1 MPGTRG
7 SKRSEAH
14 VSDIGD
20 KILGI
25 VGAIIGLAVLA
36 IVISNQ
42 ANTTNVLTSFFA
54 GLSNLIGVAI
64 SPVTGQSV
72 SGLTAGLQGG
82 AWSGGTSGF
91 SLSGGSYGVNVG
103 GVGQIA
109 NAAGGFAG
117 GLLRGAAGGAYGY
130 AGSIAAGS
138 SGTNLAGS
146 LGGSGG
152 SGALA
157 QDFIDSG
164 TF

>member
-130 AGSIAAGS
+130 AGSIAAGGGS
-138 SGTNLAGS
+138 GGTNLAGS
-146 LGGSGG
+146 LGS
-152 SGALA
+152 SGAA